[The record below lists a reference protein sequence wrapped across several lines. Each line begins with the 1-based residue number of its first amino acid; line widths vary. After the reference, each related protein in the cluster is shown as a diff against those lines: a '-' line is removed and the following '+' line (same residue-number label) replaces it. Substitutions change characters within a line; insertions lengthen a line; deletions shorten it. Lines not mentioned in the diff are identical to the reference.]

1 MEKSNSKT
9 AADRIRASTFH
20 SDGGLSG
27 IIGYVA
33 QPGWGKTYLMG
44 KAITGTRRCVVF
56 NSVGSFQG
64 HVAPRKNKLAG
75 FTFVSNIPSFVRA
88 IRGGNRSGSFR
99 ICYTPVEGD
108 EQIEFEAVSKLVWFA
123 ENCVFAIDEVWLYQR
138 PTKSPFY
145 LRKMMLTGRH
155 HGITLLWTAQRP
167 ALTDAT
173 LRSVSDQLY
182 LGGFGSRLDV
192 DAFKGTLADDA
203 LEKLPSLPLRTFV
216 HRDEMRQWR
225 LYKSR

>member
-1 MEKSNSKT
+1 
-9 AADRIRASTFH
+9 
-20 SDGGLSG
+20 
-27 IIGYVA
+27 
-33 QPGWGKTYLMG
+33 MG
-44 KAITGTRRCVVF
+44 KAIERARRCVVF
-56 NSVGSFQG
+56 NTVGSFQPTKQ
-64 HVAPRKNKLAG
+64 PRKNKLTNFSWCSNLG
-75 FTFVSNIPSFVRA
+75 MFVKMMRV
-88 IRGGNRSGSFR
+88 GMQHGEFR

-108 EQIEFEAVSKLVWFA
+108 EQEEFSQVSKLVWYA
-123 ENCVFAIDEVWLYQR
+123 ENCVFAIDEVWLFQK

-192 DAFKGTLADDA
+192 DAFRGTIADDA
-203 LEKLPSLPLRTFV
+203 LDKIPTLPMRTFV
-216 HRDEMRQWR
+216 HRDELRQWR